1 MQLLNLYMLFR
12 PSPPPGTGA
21 WLEKPDEFERAFGSE
36 RACNFRDNFVGAK
49 VERSLKRISV
59 KCVSICERQIAEIDY
74 QKY

>member
-1 MQLLNLYMLFR
+1 MQLLNLHMLFR

-36 RACNFRDNFVGAK
+36 RASNFRDNFVGAK

-59 KCVSICERQIAEIDY
+59 KCVSICER
-74 QKY
+74 

>member
-36 RACNFRDNFVGAK
+36 RASNLRDNFVGAQ
-49 VERSLKRISV
+49 VEINLKLFYIYDV
-59 KCVSICERQIAEIDY
+59 
-74 QKY
+74 